1 MNNNF
6 LLIEFD
12 KLIEICI
19 YVLMYINLCMERLYM
34 GLYLFIVMVF
44 LCKII
49 LGLKINR
56 NCIRRFF
63 WNNLYIRNFLLW
75 IISMLVF

>member
-1 MNNNF
+1 
-6 LLIEFD
+6 
-12 KLIEICI
+12 
-19 YVLMYINLCMERLYM
+19 MYINLCMERLYM
-34 GLYLFIVMVF
+34 SLYLFIVIKNYGLF
-44 LCKII
+44 YKII

-75 IISMLVF
+75 II